1 MDKEKIEEAKEIFKG
16 WLEFNKKNK
25 NILEKADVIIEV
37 QETLLQYIDELEHI
51 RLLDASLIENSIL
64 KETVYR
70 KYISKKVIKG
80 ILDNCTYYDEAIQK
94 INELL

>member
-37 QETLLQYIDELEHI
+37 QETLLQYIDELE
-51 RLLDASLIENSIL
+51 
-64 KETVYR
+64 
-70 KYISKKVIKG
+70 KK
-80 ILDNCTYYDEAIQK
+80 L
-94 INELL
+94 